1 MLIARGRERSPRSGE
16 ELSQEMRNIMNQASS
31 VSRKINEVRE
41 IETKIAVVV
50 TTKASELVLA
60 VLAGFVVSAEK
71 WERAMSK
78 GFVNHT
84 SPSNGHQ
91 HTSGCVKAG

>member
-60 VLAGFVVSAEK
+60 GFVVSAEK

-84 SPSNGHQ
+84 LPSNGHQ
-91 HTSGCVKAG
+91 QTSGCVKAG

>member
-41 IETKIAVVV
+41 IEIKIAVVV

-60 VLAGFVVSAEK
+60 VLAGFVVSTEK
-71 WERAMSK
+71 WEREMSK
-78 GFVNHT
+78 GLVNHIL
-84 SPSNGHQ
+84 PSNGHQ
-91 HTSGCVKAG
+91 QTSRCVKAG

>member
-1 MLIARGRERSPRSGE
+1 
-16 ELSQEMRNIMNQASS
+16 MRNIMNQASS

-60 VLAGFVVSAEK
+60 VLAGFEVSAEK

-84 SPSNGHQ
+84 LPSNGHQ
-91 HTSGCVKAG
+91 QTSGCVKAG